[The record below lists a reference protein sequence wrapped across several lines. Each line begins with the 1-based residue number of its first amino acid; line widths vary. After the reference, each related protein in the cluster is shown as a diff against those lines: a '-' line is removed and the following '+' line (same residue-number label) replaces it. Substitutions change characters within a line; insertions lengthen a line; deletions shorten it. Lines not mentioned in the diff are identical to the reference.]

1 MNALER
7 DDPLAGGPDGGDNS
21 GWTFGSNSMSS
32 GSLHCDEWVGPAV
45 QLAAR
50 NVVCVKPVMGW
61 WRDSAKNCSRTGR
74 YALVVT
80 LSAPDV
86 EVDLHTPIRT
96 SVEAGI
102 GIEIAV

>member
-1 MNALER
+1 
-7 DDPLAGGPDGGDNS
+7 
-21 GWTFGSNSMSS
+21 MSS

-86 EVDLHTPIRT
+86 EVDLHTPIQT